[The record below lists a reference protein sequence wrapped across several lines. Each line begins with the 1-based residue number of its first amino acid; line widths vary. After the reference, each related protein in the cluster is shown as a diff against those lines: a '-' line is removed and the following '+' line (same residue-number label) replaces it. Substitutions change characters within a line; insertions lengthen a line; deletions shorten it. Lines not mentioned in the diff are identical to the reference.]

1 MPTVTENSRITYNP
15 DRSGGRRCIRGMRIR
30 VSDILDMLADSD
42 ESGQSFRSKADSDS
56 D

>member
-1 MPTVTENSRITYNP
+1 LAFKATIDDPARF
-15 DRSGGRRCIRGMRIR
+15 
-30 VSDILDMLADSD
+30 ADSD

>member
-1 MPTVTENSRITYNP
+1 MLLGTDAISCTGKLDAVVLGESQIAVG
-15 DRSGGRRCIRGMRIR
+15 SLER
-30 VSDILDMLADSD
+30 VIADSD